1 MLTEIEIVKEVLVY
15 LDGWE
20 TDDNNTDTINESA
33 YMSTEELSKNANKY
47 ITSTEIMTFY
57 NDVYDE
63 YTTTQ
68 RLPEITNVEK
78 LLCKITAGRLWNK
91 YNILVNHPGNKNI
104 NPSNASSH
112 RRSYASSPSKNVTYF
127 PRAASMPAFRA
138 ALTPAFVW

>member
-20 TDDNNTDTINESA
+20 TDDNNTDTIEESA

-91 YNILVNHPGNKNI
+91 YNILVNTNTDMEESTPDRYGSKLI
-104 NPSNASSH
+104 QEAEKKLKF
-112 RRSYASSPSKNVTYF
+112 YSPQTVVGLNE
-127 PRAASMPAFRA
+127 
-138 ALTPAFVW
+138 L

>member
-33 YMSTEELSKNANKY
+33 YMSTEELS
-47 ITSTEIMTFY
+47 MTFY

-91 YNILVNHPGNKNI
+91 YNILVNTNTDMEESTPDRYGSKLI
-104 NPSNASSH
+104 QEAEKKLKF
-112 RRSYASSPSKNVTYF
+112 YSPQLVVGLNSI
-127 PRAASMPAFRA
+127 
-138 ALTPAFVW
+138 

>member
-91 YNILVNHPGNKNI
+91 YNILVNTNTDMEESTPDRYGSKLI
-104 NPSNASSH
+104 QEAEKKLKF
-112 RRSYASSPSKNVTYF
+112 YSPQLVVGLNSI
-127 PRAASMPAFRA
+127 
-138 ALTPAFVW
+138 

>member
-78 LLCKITAGRLWNK
+78 LLCKITSTPTQTWK
-91 YNILVNHPGNKNI
+91 KVH
-104 NPSNASSH
+104 
-112 RRSYASSPSKNVTYF
+112 
-127 PRAASMPAFRA
+127 
-138 ALTPAFVW
+138 LTVMDLN

>member
-78 LLCKITAGRLWNK
+78 LLCKITAGKKLK
-91 YNILVNHPGNKNI
+91 FYNPQLVVGLNE
-104 NPSNASSH
+104 
-112 RRSYASSPSKNVTYF
+112 
-127 PRAASMPAFRA
+127 
-138 ALTPAFVW
+138 L